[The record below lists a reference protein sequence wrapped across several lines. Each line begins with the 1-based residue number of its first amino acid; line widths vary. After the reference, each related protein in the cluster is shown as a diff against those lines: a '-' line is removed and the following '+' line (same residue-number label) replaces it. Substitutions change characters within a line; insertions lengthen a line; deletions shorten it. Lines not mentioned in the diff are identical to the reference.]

1 MRTHGLACDNL
12 LSVDVVT
19 ADGHLLTASATEHA
33 DLFWG
38 VRGGGGNF
46 GVVTAFEY
54 RLHPVSQMLGGL
66 LIYPLAKAKDLFRL
80 YRDFTQMAPDALG
93 SLCNLATLPDGTPA
107 AVILLAY
114 NGAPD
119 EGERLLRPLRDFGP
133 LLADQVGPM
142 PYIALQSIVENFN
155 PPGLRNYWKSN
166 YLRDLSDAAIDVMVD
181 HYTTVPAP
189 HTHVVVEHLG
199 GAVRRVGNDEM
210 AVDHREALY
219 NFLIVGMWANAAEDA
234 KVIGWVRELW
244 GALQPFSSGGLYVN
258 YEAEHD
264 MGRVQAAYSPTKY
277 ARLVALKNKYDPTNL
292 FRLNQNIMPTRG

>member
-1 MRTHGLACDNL
+1 
-12 LSVDVVT
+12 
-19 ADGHLLTASATEHA
+19 
-33 DLFWG
+33 
-38 VRGGGGNF
+38 
-46 GVVTAFEY
+46 
-54 RLHPVSQMLGGL
+54 
-66 LIYPLAKAKDLFRL
+66 
-80 YRDFTQMAPDALG
+80 
-93 SLCNLATLPDGTPA
+93 
-107 AVILLAY
+107 
-114 NGAPD
+114 
-119 EGERLLRPLRDFGP
+119 
-133 LLADQVGPM
+133 
-142 PYIALQSIVENFN
+142 
-155 PPGLRNYWKSN
+155 
-166 YLRDLSDAAIDVMVD
+166 MVD

-264 MGRVQAAYSPTKY
+264 VGRVQAAYSPTKY